1 MEKKIKKPTQKRSI
15 EKYERIIEAAFK
27 LFNEKG
33 YFNTTTTDIAKE
45 ANIAT
50 GSVYTYFNDKKDIY
64 IEISNRIGNNI
75 FEPTEIFWEENK
87 KLDFK
92 DDKNIKKLFRI
103 FIKDMMG
110 YHNFSKLF
118 HDDMTA
124 LKLLDKDIALLDKKN
139 SKARIERTK
148 NILNTLSIPFKSNET
163 FDIFIHYCNVLI
175 DDVCH
180 QVLYDNSIKNTDSYI
195 EQAVEMLYTLLKN
208 TADI

>member
-1 MEKKIKKPTQKRSI
+1 MEKKIKKPTQKRSL
-15 EKYERIIEAAFK
+15 EKYERIVEAAFK

-50 GSVYTYFNDKKDIY
+50 GSVYTYFKDKKDIY
-64 IEISNRIGNNI
+64 IEVSNRIGKNI
-75 FEPTEIFWEENK
+75 FEPTESFWEENK

-92 DDKNIKKLFRI
+92 NIENVKNIFKI
-103 FIKDMMG
+103 FIKAMMS

-124 LKLLDKDIALLDKKN
+124 LKLLDKDIALLEKEN
-139 SKARIERTK
+139 SKMRMKRTM
-148 NILNTLSIPFKSNET
+148 NILNILDIPFKNAEASN
-163 FDIFIHYCNVLI
+163 IFLHYCNVLI

-180 QVLYDNSIKNTDSYI
+180 QILYDDSIKNADSYI
-195 EQAVEMLYTLLKN
+195 EQAVEMLCTLLKN

>member
-1 MEKKIKKPTQKRSI
+1 MDKKIKKPTQKRSI
-15 EKYERIIEAAFK
+15 EKYEKIITAAFK

-64 IEISNRIGNNI
+64 IEISNRISKNI
-75 FEPTEIFWEENK
+75 FEPTESFWEENK

-92 DDKNIKKLFRI
+92 NIENVKKIFRI

-124 LKLLDKDIALLDKKN
+124 LKLLDKDIALLDKKD
-139 SKARIERTK
+139 SKTRIERTR
-148 NILNTLSIPFKSNET
+148 NILNLLSIPFRSKEASDV
-163 FDIFIHYCNVLI
+163 FLHYCNVLI

-180 QVLYDNSIKNTDSYI
+180 QVLYDNSIKNTDLYI
-195 EQAVEMLYTLLKN
+195 EQAVEMLCTLLKN
-208 TADI
+208 TSDI

>member
-15 EKYERIIEAAFK
+15 EKYEKIIEAAFK

-64 IEISNRIGNNI
+64 IEISNRISKNI
-75 FEPTEIFWEENK
+75 FEPTESFWEENK

-92 DDKNIKKLFRI
+92 DIKNAKKIFKV
-103 FIKDMMG
+103 FIKDMMRN
-110 YHNFSKLF
+110 HNFSKLF

-124 LKLLDKDIALLDKKN
+124 LKLLDKDIALLDKED
-139 SKARIERTK
+139 SKARIERTRD
-148 NILNTLSIPFKSNET
+148 ILNLLSIPFKNKDA
-163 FDIFIHYCNVLI
+163 FDIFLHYCNVLI

-180 QVLYDNSIKNTDSYI
+180 QILYDNSIKNTDLYV
-195 EQAVEMLYTLLKN
+195 ENVVEMLFTLLKN

>member
-15 EKYERIIEAAFK
+15 EKYEKIIEAAFK

-64 IEISNRIGNNI
+64 IEISNRISKNI
-75 FEPTEIFWEENK
+75 FEPTESFWEENK
-87 KLDFK
+87 QLDFK
-92 DDKNIKKLFRI
+92 DINNAKKIFKV
-103 FIKDMMG
+103 FIKDMMRH
-110 YHNFSKLF
+110 HNFSKLF

-124 LKLLDKDIALLDKKN
+124 LKLLDKDIALLDKKD
-139 SKARIERTK
+139 SKARIERTR
-148 NILNTLSIPFKSNET
+148 NILSLLSIPFKDKDS
-163 FDIFIHYCNVLI
+163 FDIFLHYCNVLI

-180 QVLYDNSIKNTDSYI
+180 QVLYDNSIKNTDLYI
-195 EQAVEMLYTLLKN
+195 EQAVEMLFTLLKN

>member
-15 EKYERIIEAAFK
+15 EKYEKIIEAAFK

-64 IEISNRIGNNI
+64 IEISNRISKNI
-75 FEPTEIFWEENK
+75 FEPTESFWEENK
-87 KLDFK
+87 QLDFN
-92 DDKNIKKLFRI
+92 DIKNAKKIFRI
-103 FIKDMMG
+103 FIKDMMRH
-110 YHNFSKLF
+110 HNFSKLF

-124 LKLLDKDIALLDKKN
+124 LKLLDKDIALLDKED
-139 SKARIERTK
+139 SKARIERTR
-148 NILNTLSIPFKSNET
+148 NILNLLSIPFKDKDS
-163 FDIFIHYCNVLI
+163 FDIFLHYCNVLI

-180 QVLYDNSIKNTDSYI
+180 QVLYDNSIKNTDLYI
-195 EQAVEMLYTLLKN
+195 EQAVEMLFTLLKN

>member
-15 EKYERIIEAAFK
+15 EKYEKIIEAAFK

-64 IEISNRIGNNI
+64 IEISNRISKNI
-75 FEPTEIFWEENK
+75 FEPTESFWEENK

-92 DDKNIKKLFRI
+92 DIKNVKKIFKI

-124 LKLLDKDIALLDKKN
+124 LKLLDKDIALLDKKD
-139 SKARIERTK
+139 SKTRIERTK
-148 NILNTLSIPFKSNET
+148 NILSILSIPFKSEEASN
-163 FDIFIHYCNVLI
+163 IFLHYCNLLI

-180 QVLYDNSIKNTDSYI
+180 EILYDNSIKDVDLYI
-195 EQAVEMLYTLLKN
+195 NQAAEMLYTLLKN
-208 TADI
+208 LSNI